1 MYKIK
6 KHPPAPLS
14 EWLHIPREAKGGGL
28 PYHHSRYVG
37 VDDVGGVDVGD
48 DDVGGDV
55 GGGDDGDDDD
65 GDDGQTP

>member
-6 KHPPAPLS
+6 NTPPAPLS

-48 DDVGGDV
+48 DDVGGDD
-55 GGGDDGDDDD
+55 GGGDDD
-65 GDDGQTP
+65 GDNGQTP